1 MLGVKKVR
9 ELVRPDISA
18 LQPYQADCV
27 ICGSKLDANENGWD
41 VPGAIKEELFTRLRK
56 LALNRYP
63 DAAWSAVRKALAQ
76 QLQTQPQQ
84 FLIGN
89 GSSELIMALMQ
100 IFTGPGV
107 RVVYPSPSFVMYP
120 VYATIAGAVPVK
132 VTLNEDFSLDP
143 EKVIAE
149 SHKPHTGLVM
159 LCTPN
164 NPTGN
169 AMPLTDIEKIVANS
183 PCVVAVDEAYY
194 EFHGETA
201 QPLVAKY
208 ANAVILRTFS
218 KAYGLAGA
226 RVGYLFGQEEV
237 VRQIA
242 KVILP
247 YNVNALSMTMAELAL
262 NRPEFFQPRIQAI
275 IEERT
280 RIATALRAIATLTV
294 YPSQANFL
302 LLKTPVPGSTV
313 ARQLQLAGIGVRDFG
328 GELADTI
335 RVSIGAPGEND
346 AFLQG
351 LRSILAEVG

>member
-1 MLGVKKVR
+1 MHGVKKVCG
-9 ELVRPDISA
+9 LVRPGILA

-41 VPGAIKEELFTRLRK
+41 VPAAVKEELFARLRK

-63 DAAWSAVRKALAQ
+63 DAAWSALRKALARQ
-76 QLQTQPQQ
+76 QEAHPLQ

-100 IFTGPGV
+100 TFTGPGV

-120 VYATIAGAVPVK
+120 VYAAIAGAVPVK
-132 VTLNEDFSLDP
+132 VTLDEDFHLDP

-149 SHKPHTGLVM
+149 SDKPHTGLVM

-169 AMPLTDIEKIVANS
+169 AMSPVDIERIVANS

-201 QPLVAKY
+201 QSLVAKY
-208 ANAVILRTFS
+208 ANVVILRTFS

-237 VRQIA
+237 VRHIA

-247 YNVNALSMTMAELAL
+247 YNLNALSMTMAELAL
-262 NRPEFFQPRIQAI
+262 DRPEFFQPRIQAI

-280 RIATALRAIATLTV
+280 RIATALQAIPALTV

-302 LLKTPVPGSTV
+302 LVKTPVPGATV

-346 AFLQG
+346 AFLRG